1 MSGSIDCSRIATKT
15 FHWYVLTTK
24 HLHIM
29 SENDLE
35 YFTLKSVDSM
45 TFIESDEGQQKI
57 EAIFDKPFRNVLEE
71 TYHIVL
77 HETKPNPHDVYKFYT
92 SSILYK
98 LKEPECPYELLTITS
113 GNCGLFHLHCLKK
126 KYISENI
133 E

>member
-1 MSGSIDCSRIATKT
+1 
-15 FHWYVLTTK
+15 
-24 HLHIM
+24 M

-35 YFTLKSVDSM
+35 YFTLKSVDCK
-45 TFIESDEGQQKI
+45 TFIETDKGRQKI

-71 TYHIVL
+71 THHIVS
-77 HETKPNPHDVYKFYT
+77 HETQPKVHDVYVFYT

-98 LKEPECPYELLTITS
+98 LKDPECPYELLTITS
-113 GNCGLFHLHCLKK
+113 ESSGLFHLHCLKK

>member
-1 MSGSIDCSRIATKT
+1 MNGSIDCSIIATRI

-24 HLHIM
+24 NLHIM

-35 YFTLKSVDSM
+35 YFTLKSVNCI
-45 TFIESDEGQQKI
+45 TFIETDEGEQKI
-57 EAIFDKPFRNVLEE
+57 EAIFDKPFENVLEE
-71 TYHIVL
+71 TYHTVS
-77 HETKPNPHDVYKFYT
+77 HATKPHDVYTFYT

-98 LKEPECPYELLTITS
+98 LKEPECPYELLAITS
-113 GNCGLFHLHCLKK
+113 ESSGLFHLHCLKK

>member
-1 MSGSIDCSRIATKT
+1 
-15 FHWYVLTTK
+15 
-24 HLHIM
+24 M

-77 HETKPNPHDVYKFYT
+77 HETKPKPHDVYKFYT

-113 GNCGLFHLHCLKK
+113 GNYGLFHLHCLKK